1 MKLEGTHQLQAPR
14 ARVYSLLTNPEVLK
28 RCIPGCE
35 RLEETGPNTYS
46 TTMKAGVGSIKG
58 VFNGTVRLE
67 DLRQPEHF
75 RLVVDAKGSV
85 GFAKGTG
92 DLDLEGQGETTLVR
106 YSGDLQLGGTI
117 ASVGQRMIQASAKM
131 MATQFFTALEAEAKT
146 AEGEPP
152 PQHGFFRTALRWFS
166 GALKRLFSGK

>member
-1 MKLEGTHQLQAPR
+1 MKLDGTYQLHASR
-14 ARVYSLLTNPEVLK
+14 ARVYALLTNPEVLK

-58 VFNGTVRLE
+58 IFNGAVRLE
-67 DLRQPEHF
+67 ELRPPEHF
-75 RLVVDAKGSV
+75 RMIVDGKGTP
-85 GFAKGTG
+85 GFAKGKG
-92 DLDLEGQGETTLVR
+92 DLALEDQGDTTLVR

-146 AEGEPP
+146 GEGEPP

-166 GALKRLFSGK
+166 GALRRLFGGK

>member
-35 RLEETGPNTYS
+35 RLEETAPNTFS

-67 DLRQPEHF
+67 DLRPPEHF
-75 RLVVDAKGSV
+75 RLVVDAKGTV

-92 DLDLEGQGETTLVR
+92 DLDLEDQGETTTVR
-106 YSGDLQLGGTI
+106 YSGNIQLGGTI

-131 MATQFFTALEAEAKT
+131 MASQFFVSLEAEAKT
-146 AEGEPP
+146 GEGEPP
-152 PQHGFFRTALRWFS
+152 PKHGFFRTALRWLS
-166 GALKRLFSGK
+166 GCLRKWFR

>member
-1 MKLEGTHQLQAPR
+1 MKLEGTHQLHAPR
-14 ARVYSLLTNPEVLK
+14 ARVYALLTNPEVLQ

-35 RLEETGPNTYS
+35 RLEETGPNSYS

-58 VFNGTVRLE
+58 IFNGTVRLE
-67 DLRQPEHF
+67 DLRPPEHF
-75 RLVVDAKGSV
+75 RMIVDGKGTP

-92 DLDLEGQGETTLVR
+92 DLGLEDQGDTTLVR

-146 AEGEPP
+146 DEGEAP
-152 PQHGFFRTALRWFS
+152 PQHGFFRTALRWLS
-166 GALKRLFSGK
+166 GMLKRIFK

>member
-1 MKLEGTHQLQAPR
+1 MKLEGTHELHAPR
-14 ARVYSLLTNPEVLK
+14 PRVYALLTNSKVLQ

-67 DLRQPEHF
+67 DLRSPEHF
-75 RLVVDAKGSV
+75 RLVVDAKGTV

-92 DLDLEGQGETTLVR
+92 DLDLEDQGETTTVR
-106 YSGDLQLGGTI
+106 YSGDIQLGGTI

-131 MATQFFTALEAEAKT
+131 MAAQCFTALEAEAQ
-146 AEGEPP
+146 AGEGDPP
-152 PQHGFFRTALRWFS
+152 PQHGFFRTALRWLS
-166 GALKRLFSGK
+166 GCLRRLFG